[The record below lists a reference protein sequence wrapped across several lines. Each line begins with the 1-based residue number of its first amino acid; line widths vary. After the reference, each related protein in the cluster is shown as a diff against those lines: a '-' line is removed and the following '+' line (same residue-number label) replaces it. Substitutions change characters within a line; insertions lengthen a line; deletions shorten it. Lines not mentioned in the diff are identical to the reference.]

1 MTPEQGGPSTE
12 LTVFRGGQLSPNPR
26 ATSKGEEEE
35 QREQEEPAGMI
46 AYLDGVL
53 SPRKPG
59 KGQVEQG
66 ESVGQSK
73 GNLGPH
79 PSPANGDAARRGWA
93 RCPII

>member
-1 MTPEQGGPSTE
+1 
-12 LTVFRGGQLSPNPR
+12 
-26 ATSKGEEEE
+26 
-35 QREQEEPAGMI
+35 MI
-46 AYLDGVL
+46 AYLDEVL